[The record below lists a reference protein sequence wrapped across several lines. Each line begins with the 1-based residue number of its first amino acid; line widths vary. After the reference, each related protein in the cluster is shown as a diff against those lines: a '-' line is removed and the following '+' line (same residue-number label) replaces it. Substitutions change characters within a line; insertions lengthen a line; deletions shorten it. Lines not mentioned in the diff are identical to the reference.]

1 MDTVH
6 SRSLL
11 LLRRFTSPSARLFGV
26 LFALTAFF
34 LLEGAPTHADQSRD
48 EPLPARPVAIEVDMQ
63 ERAHYRLAIPSVIGG
78 EGASTVTDV
87 LRNDMKL
94 GGEVLLVAPAD
105 FPDSDLR
112 SLQIKRGLWTD
123 RGIQGVIKGE
133 LKGSGNQLTLEL
145 RFYEVGK
152 KESESL
158 KEVYRGP
165 ASGLRDFAHR
175 FSNEVLRVITGTP
188 GAFDTELLFARRLG
202 PGRKDVMRMDYD
214 GARLRRVSPNHG
226 ISLLPAWGAR
236 GIWFSRLTDF
246 AMFITNSAEEGRAV
260 LESEGLNMGAVECN
274 GRLYFTSTRDGNSE
288 IYSSSLRGDNI
299 QRLTHHPAIDVSP
312 TCGPHGEIAFVS
324 SRHGS
329 PQIFLMNGDGSN
341 QRRITYRGSH
351 NQTPAFCPDPAQSL
365 IAFTGRDGGLD
376 IFTLDLKTKV
386 YTRLTQGQGAN
397 KDPTFSPDCRM
408 IAFHSSRGGGGIYV
422 TNQDGLNQHRVLS
435 GHAETLRWS
444 PRR

>member
-1 MDTVH
+1 MN
-6 SRSLL
+6 SKPLLFLFLSLIASLL
-11 LLRRFTSPSARLFGV
+11 VFDI
-26 LFALTAFF
+26 
-34 LLEGAPTHADQSRD
+34 APTRAEQSKD

-63 ERAHYRLAIPSVIGG
+63 ERANYRLAIPPVIGG

-94 GGEVLLVAPAD
+94 GGEVVLVAPAD
-105 FPDSDLR
+105 FPADDLSGLGVQR
-112 SLQIKRGLWTD
+112 QLWTA
-123 RGIQGVIKGE
+123 RGVQGVIKGE
-133 LKGSGNQLTLEL
+133 LKGSGDSLTLEL
-145 RFYEVGK
+145 RLYEVGK
-152 KESESL
+152 KEGESL
-158 KEVYRGP
+158 KETYRGP
-165 ASGLRDFAHR
+165 ASGLREFTHR
-175 FSNEVLRVITGTP
+175 FSNEVLRVLTGTP
-188 GAFDTELLFARRLG
+188 GAFDTELLFARRLA

-246 AMFITNSAEEGRAV
+246 AMYITNSADEGRAV

-288 IYSSSLRGDNI
+288 IYSSSLRGDDI
-299 QRLTHHPAIDVSP
+299 RRLTHHPSIDVSP
-312 TCGPHGEIAFVS
+312 TCGPRGEIAFVS

-329 PQIFLMNGDGSN
+329 PQIFLMNGDGAN
-341 QRRITYRGSH
+341 QRRVTYRGSH
-351 NQTPAFCPDPAQSL
+351 NQTPAFCPDPSRSL
-365 IAFTGRDGGLD
+365 IAFTGRDGGMD

-397 KDPTFSPDCRM
+397 KDPAFSPDCRM
-408 IAFHSSRGGGGIYV
+408 IAFHSSRGGGGIYI
-422 TNQDGLNQHRVLS
+422 THPDGLDQHRVLA

-444 PRR
+444 RARSK